1 MPAKFN
7 KEIFAK
13 LWCNHKVPTAKI
25 AETIGFTRQ
34 ACGWHAKR
42 MGLPPRS
49 TLRRTIVDPT
59 LAKEMYLAGVSLSEI
74 ARYFGSD
81 HSQTV
86 GNAVRRMGLP
96 KRERGP
102 SGKHNGGWKPTM
114 PIRQFIEERMGQ
126 KMAELAI
133 RERSK

>member
-1 MPAKFN
+1 M
-7 KEIFAK
+7 
-13 LWCNHKVPTAKI
+13 
-25 AETIGFTRQ
+25 
-34 ACGWHAKR
+34 
-42 MGLPPRS
+42 
-49 TLRRTIVDPT
+49 
-59 LAKEMYLAGVSLSEI
+59 AKEMYLAGVSLSEI